1 MNKEEILNRTTDTNH
16 VYFGTKKKV
25 LDLMIDGEFRS
36 LLDIYELIDV
46 NPTTVSAILRTFR
59 TEKYG
64 SMMINKKRDPKSGEW
79 IYQLISNNEPRAK

>member
-1 MNKEEILNRTTDTNH
+1 MNKEEILNRTHDTNY

-25 LDLMIDGEFRS
+25 LDVMKDCEWRS

-46 NPTTVSAILRTFR
+46 NPTSISAILRQFR

-64 SMMINKKRDPKSGEW
+64 SMLVNKRRDPKSGDW
-79 IYQLISNNEPRAK
+79 VYQLVTNNESSTE

>member
-1 MNKEEILNRTTDTNH
+1 MDRDEILNRTHDTNH

-36 LLDIYELIDV
+36 LLGIYELIDV

-64 SMMINKKRDPKSGEW
+64 SMVIDKKRSAKSGDW
-79 IYQLISNNEPRAK
+79 IYRLVINDEQSK